1 MTDKK
6 TAIVTGANTGL
17 GFETAK
23 GLAAIGHKVYLA
35 CRSEEKAKAAMAK
48 IKRKIRD
55 ADIHFLKLDLLDRPG
70 IKVAVKTFSAQ
81 NETLDILVNNAGL
94 MGPPH
99 TITQNGLELQ
109 LDANHM
115 GHFYLTSQLLD
126 LLDKPHETRVVNIS
140 SLAGK
145 SDGANIYWDNI
156 NFENGAYDNGR
167 EFMGLKG
174 MTAYSQS
181 KFANLLFTQE
191 LGRRCQ
197 AAGKN
202 IKVLAAHPGASNTD
216 LKRNMKKHLQILAP
230 VIGRFMN
237 ISKPEQ
243 GAESFLMAATLPE
256 AETGEFYGPTGKDE
270 WIGPAGRVPLPDNA
284 KDNALA
290 QKFWEFSED
299 QVGIKF
305 RI

>member
-1 MTDKK
+1 MSQSK
-6 TAIVTGANTGL
+6 TTIVTGANTGL

-23 GLAAIGHKVYLA
+23 GLAKAGHKVYLA
-35 CRSEEKAKAAMAK
+35 CRSEDKARAAMV
-48 IKRKIRD
+48 KIRRKQKD
-55 ADIHFLKLDLLDRPG
+55 ADLNFLKLDLLDRPG
-70 IKVAVKTFSAQ
+70 IRAAAEQFSAE
-81 NETLDILVNNAGL
+81 NERLDILVNNAGV

-115 GHFYLTSQLLD
+115 GHFYLTSLLLD
-126 LLDKPHETRVVNIS
+126 RLDQKDETRVVNVS

-145 SDGANIYWDNI
+145 RPDADIYFDNI
-156 NFENGAYDNGR
+156 NFENGAYESGR

-181 KFANLLFTQE
+181 KFANLLFTLE
-191 LGRRCQ
+191 LKDRLE

-202 IKVLAAHPGASNTD
+202 IRSIAAHPGASNTD

-230 VIGRFMN
+230 IIGRFMN

-243 GAESFLMAATLPE
+243 GAESFLMAALDPNVR
-256 AETGEFYGPTGKDE
+256 AGEFYGPTDNGE
-270 WIGPAGRVPLPDNA
+270 YNGPAGLVPLPE
-284 KDNALA
+284 NALDKA
-290 QKFWEFSED
+290 LAKRFWEFSED
-299 QVGIKF
+299 HLGIKF
-305 RI
+305 RV